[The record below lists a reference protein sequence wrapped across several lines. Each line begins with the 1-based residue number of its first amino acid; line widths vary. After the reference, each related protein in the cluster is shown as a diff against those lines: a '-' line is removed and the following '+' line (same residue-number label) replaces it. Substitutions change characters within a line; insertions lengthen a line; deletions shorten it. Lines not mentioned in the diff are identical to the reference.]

1 MVSLDA
7 TSFKPPAVPIPGAE
21 DAFGLTRRRL
31 RELDRLRGMAMAQAE
46 RVTETALRRDGSP
59 DEQYQRQ
66 VGGKGS
72 IQEFDRLQRAI
83 RQIVVLEF
91 ELRGLFKAP
100 DREGPKR
107 LKLCGTRLGDL
118 DLDGLLDFGDV
129 RRDFNDLNDLR
140 VRMDYSRDP
149 LHEVVAGIRSALRA
163 FPPLDD
169 PFAPPPAVHRDEPP
183 EDALLRL
190 THELNRRLGRQPS
203 QPSMM
208 ARTAEAQKEAAP
220 TIRAKPVLPRNGFR
234 VAPTSKHNPKTARA
248 SHKGRG
254 PP

>member
-1 MVSLDA
+1 MFSLQTPSA
-7 TSFKPPAVPIPGAE
+7 KPAAPIFGAPEEAFK
-21 DAFGLTRRRL
+21 LTERRL
-31 RELDRLRGMAMAQAE
+31 KELDRLRTLGMAQAE
-46 RVTETALRRDGSP
+46 RVTEEALRRDGSP
-59 DEQYQRQ
+59 DEQYRRL
-66 VGGKGS
+66 VGSKGS
-72 IQEFDRLQRAI
+72 VQEFDKLQRAI

-100 DREGPKR
+100 DREGPKK
-107 LKLCGTRLGDL
+107 LKLCGTRLDDL
-118 DLDGLLDFGDV
+118 DDLLDFDDY
-129 RRDFNDLNDLR
+129 RRDFGELNDLR
-140 VRMDYSRDP
+140 VRMDYSHDP

-163 FPPLDD
+163 FPPPDD
-169 PFAPPPAVHRDEPP
+169 PFAPPPVVHRDEPP

-208 ARTAEAQKEAAP
+208 TRTADVQKEAAP

-234 VAPTSKHNPKTARA
+234 VAPTSKHNPKTVRGPN
-248 SHKGRG
+248 KGRG